1 MTFTEHLA
9 NKYKF
14 DLNIERGI
22 FLTNSKEKDK
32 HEQESIINL
41 IMRSCELTKIPFGK
55 LISVSRVRDYVEVR
69 HVLMYIIFNRYPGMT
84 LKKIGSYF
92 GNRDHSSVIHAV
104 DKVTN
109 MLEIRD
115 KRIIAIYNLLNED
128 AEKKEDMQNLRKAV

>member
-55 LISVSRVRDYVEVR
+55 LISVSRVRDIVEVR
-69 HVLMYIIFNRYPGMT
+69 HVLMYIIFNRYPGIT

-92 GNRDHSSVIHAV
+92 GGRDHSSVIHAV
-104 DKVTN
+104 EKVTN

-128 AEKKEDMQNLRKAV
+128 AEKKEDMQNLQQAV